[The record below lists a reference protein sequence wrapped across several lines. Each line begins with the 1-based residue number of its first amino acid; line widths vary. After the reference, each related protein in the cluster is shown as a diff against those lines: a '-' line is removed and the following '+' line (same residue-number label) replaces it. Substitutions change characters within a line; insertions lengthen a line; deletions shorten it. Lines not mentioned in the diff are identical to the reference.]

1 MMQTHTEPIRS
12 VPETGIRVKY
22 LIIDGYPVIK
32 GNLVVRKVEIAAM
45 KNELRG

>member
-22 LIIDGYPVIK
+22 LIIDGYPVIT
-32 GNLVVRKVEIAAM
+32 GNIVVKMLKIQ
-45 KNELRG
+45 L